1 MTDVFDRATEI
12 EEMQRE
18 DALAE
23 QRRRTGHG
31 PAAFECED
39 CGVDIPED
47 RRQAAPGATR
57 CIDCQ
62 RLREQIDR
70 SRR

>member
-12 EEMQRE
+12 EEAQRE
-18 DALAE
+18 DAIAE

-31 PAAFECED
+31 PAAHACED
-39 CGVDIPED
+39 CGESIPES
-47 RRQAAPGATR
+47 RRQVAPGATR

-62 RLREQIDR
+62 RRAER
-70 SRR
+70 FARGHR